1 MYLCNFYQF
10 DFIYLSIFQY
20 DNCIIYLKKSKL
32 IIFDRTKN
40 VRLVYSQLPIFIN
53 LAEEF

>member
-32 IIFDRTKN
+32 IIFGRTKN
-40 VRLVYSQLPIFIN
+40 VRLAYNQLPIFIN